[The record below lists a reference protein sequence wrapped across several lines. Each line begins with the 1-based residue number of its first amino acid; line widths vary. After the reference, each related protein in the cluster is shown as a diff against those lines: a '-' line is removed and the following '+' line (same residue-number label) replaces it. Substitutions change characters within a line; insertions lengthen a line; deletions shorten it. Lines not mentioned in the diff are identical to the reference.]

1 MEIEKTLTL
10 KAIIKIKNIE
20 GIESKQVSKVYVMDD
35 DLEIAEISRFLP
47 LKVLD
52 LLLEDTE
59 ID

>member
-10 KAIIKIKNIE
+10 KAIISIKNIQ
-20 GIESKQVSKVYVMDD
+20 GIESKEVSKVYVMDD
-35 DLEIAEISRFLP
+35 DIEISEISRFLP

-52 LLLEDTE
+52 LLLDDTE

>member
-20 GIESKQVSKVYVMDD
+20 GIENKQVSKVYVMDD

>member
-10 KAIIKIKNIE
+10 KAIINIKNIQ
-20 GIESKQVSKVYVMDD
+20 GIKSKEVEKVYIMED

-47 LKVLD
+47 PKVLD
-52 LLLEDTE
+52 TLLDDTE

>member
-1 MEIEKTLTL
+1 
-10 KAIIKIKNIE
+10 
-20 GIESKQVSKVYVMDD
+20 MDD

-59 ID
+59 IY

>member
-10 KAIIKIKNIE
+10 KAIINIKNIE
-20 GIESKQVSKVYVMDD
+20 GIESKQVNKVYVMDD

-59 ID
+59 IN

>member
-10 KAIIKIKNIE
+10 KAIISIKNIK
-20 GIESKQVSKVYVMDD
+20 GIESKEISKVYVMDD

-52 LLLEDTE
+52 ILLDDTE

>member
-10 KAIIKIKNIE
+10 KAIINIKNIQ

-35 DLEIAEISRFLP
+35 DLEIAEIIRFLP

>member
-10 KAIIKIKNIE
+10 KAIINIKNIQ
-20 GIESKQVSKVYVMDD
+20 GIESKEVEKVYVMDD
-35 DLEIAEISRFLP
+35 DIEIAEISRFLP

-52 LLLEDTE
+52 LLLDDTE